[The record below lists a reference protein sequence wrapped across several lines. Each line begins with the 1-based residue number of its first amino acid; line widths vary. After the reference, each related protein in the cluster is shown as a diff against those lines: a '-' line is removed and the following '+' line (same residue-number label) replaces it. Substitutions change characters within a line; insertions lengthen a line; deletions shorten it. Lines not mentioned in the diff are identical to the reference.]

1 MLPPGSQPKWHLCSL
16 GRLQLVETDC
26 QHTDRGCDHDVAS
39 VFMPD
44 GFTHFEDQL
53 VGMSVL

>member
-1 MLPPGSQPKWHLCSL
+1 M
-16 GRLQLVETDC
+16 DC
-26 QHTDRGCDHDVAS
+26 QHTDRGRDRDVAS
-39 VFMPD
+39 VLVPD